1 MNKYLLYWN
10 IEYNM
15 LTREKLATILVLLFS
30 ASLQG
35 CCKKYE
41 HLNIKK
47 KTILYIY
54 GSLGGIPSRKS
65 NMVCWACHV
74 CSVMTLSK
82 CCGQTASTWQLK
94 VQNTSIL
101 KTQRPK
107 LSKGHD
113 QVWIQFVGQSAR
125 PSNVVSG
132 KIKDVDHQNEATKD
146 QPQRQACGRIMKL
159 APSWVP
165 SGNQT
170 WHWKII
176 HV

>member
-1 MNKYLLYWN
+1 
-10 IEYNM
+10 
-15 LTREKLATILVLLFS
+15 
-30 ASLQG
+30 
-35 CCKKYE
+35 
-41 HLNIKK
+41 
-47 KTILYIY
+47 
-54 GSLGGIPSRKS
+54 
-65 NMVCWACHV
+65 
-74 CSVMTLSK
+74 
-82 CCGQTASTWQLK
+82 

-159 APSWVP
+159 APS
-165 SGNQT
+165 
-170 WHWKII
+170 
-176 HV
+176 